1 MRQTIVG
8 VILILAVCAAVLV
21 PRERPP
27 AEVDCVIS
35 ICQGRMR
42 IIYLDGENGEE

>member
-1 MRQTIVG
+1 MRQMVAVVIFIG
-8 VILILAVCAAVLV
+8 VVCAALLV

-42 IIYLDGENGEE
+42 IIYLDEENGEE